1 MWEAEALMEKYAR
14 LAVQDLFVLKQ
25 YVYSDLPKS
34 RSLKL
39 TLFRRSK
46 QKVALISAVASSF
59 LQSL

>member
-1 MWEAEALMEKYAR
+1 MEKYAR